1 MVYKCSIIAN
11 PEGRAWDF
19 ACRIH
24 EELDKK
30 EEDFSEINKLI
41 IKRFNDGES
50 KPKIEKNVRGK
61 NCFFIHDSNENPAY
75 WFLHLCLVNNAL
87 KNSSAHEV
95 INVIPY
101 MKFAR
106 QDRKDESRVP
116 ISTQVI
122 AESIEHDH
130 TRVLTMEVHNPAIQ
144 GSFRVP
150 FDSLYSFP
158 TVIDYLQKN
167 YLEIL
172 ENIVIA
178 TPDEGGVKR
187 ARAFANRLG
196 NPNISIGS
204 KFRETDG
211 KVERLEFSGDVSG
224 KRVLVIDDI
233 VDSGVTLINASRV
246 LREEMKAAE
255 VYAYATH
262 GLFTKGYEQL
272 SKSFEKIF
280 IGNTVKQPYV
290 VPDNLGRE
298 DKEKYISEFKLPENI
313 EYISFVSLFAE
324 AIHRI
329 SRGQSLSALFN

>member
-19 ACRIH
+19 ACIIH

-178 TPDEGGVKR
+178 
-187 ARAFANRLG
+187 
-196 NPNISIGS
+196 
-204 KFRETDG
+204 
-211 KVERLEFSGDVSG
+211 RLEFSGDVSG